1 MLGGIHGKGK
11 RYTFCCNT
19 CSTKWSQ
26 LKPDLVGPN
35 GDRQLS
41 ASSKAIHLTDK
52 RRSNG
57 YRCNIRNVGCGRMLN
72 KKLASLHDEEPCIC
86 IRRKKQTQVRE
97 EYTHKPVGA
106 DQVDVQPQ
114 ISNIRVVDSI
124 FATSVTTSLEDIMAK
139 ATSLASNNKKFML
152 RNMLHSGHQTTTKAT
167 HPQYNVIADT
177 IGLLKTGNAVT
188 KLFPTSAH
196 D

>member
-1 MLGGIHGKGK
+1 M
-11 RYTFCCNT
+11 
-19 CSTKWSQ
+19 
-26 LKPDLVGPN
+26 
-35 GDRQLS
+35 
-41 ASSKAIHLTDK
+41 
-52 RRSNG
+52 
-57 YRCNIRNVGCGRMLN
+57 
-72 KKLASLHDEEPCIC
+72 C
-86 IRRKKQTQVRE
+86 IRRKKQAQEPSPRRVHAQASRCR
-97 EYTHKPVGA
+97 PGGRA
-106 DQVDVQPQ
+106 QPQ
-114 ISNIRVVDSI
+114 ISNIRVVANI
-124 FATSVTTSLEDIMAK
+124 FATSVPTSLGDIMAK